1 MFSPAEIANN
11 YITVAKN
18 KTSMKW
24 YKAIA
29 SAILAGAFI
38 AFGGAVATA
47 ASSDFSG
54 GAAALVK
61 GAVFPVGL
69 ILVII
74 CGAELFT
81 GNCLLISPCVGKDI
95 KPTAM
100 LRSWGLV
107 YLGNFIGGALIA
119 ILVVYSGVIPSSSLA
134 AVTNAKVVVSGMGFL
149 QSFLRGILCNMLVC
163 LAVWGAMAS
172 KSVAGKI
179 LALYFP
185 ILTFVAC
192 GFEHSVANM
201 YYLTAALLAGA
212 ECGVGNALLYC
223 LIPSTLGNIIGGCAI
238 ALIYHFIYRFKGF
251 NKKTAEKSETNTEVH
266 VEEKNDQKN

>member
-24 YKAIA
+24 YKAIV

-47 ASSDFSG
+47 ASSGFSG

-69 ILVII
+69 ILVVI

-95 KPTAM
+95 KVTSM
-100 LRSWGLV
+100 LKSWGLV

-119 ILVVYSGVIPSSSLA
+119 LLVVYSKVISYDTLIAITDDP
-134 AVTNAKVVVSGMGFL
+134 NKGKVIASGMGFL

-163 LAVWGAMAS
+163 LAVWGTMAS
-172 KSVAGKI
+172 KSAAGKI

-185 ILTFVAC
+185 VLAFVAC

-212 ECGVGNALLYC
+212 NCGVGNALLYC
-223 LIPSTLGNIIGGCAI
+223 LLPSTLGNIVGGCAI
-238 ALIYHFIYRFKGF
+238 ALVYHFVYRFKGF
-251 NKKTAEKSETNTEVH
+251 TKKTDEIKADDKE
-266 VEEKNDQKN
+266 QK